1 MICIQVQRCS
11 EPTHDHAAR
20 LRNSHRN
27 ERTPKLPQ
35 RNERTPKLPQRNE
48 RTPTL
53 PQRNEQTPEMEKQ
66 SPPPAPACKQ
76 SGDTVDACPSC
87 GLFPDDPSFCLWL
100 NHRKIHQA
108 LAIPGAPC
116 AQGASEQESARI
128 FAEVTWKVACGGIS
142 PAGEFRLP

>member
-1 MICIQVQRCS
+1 
-11 EPTHDHAAR
+11 
-20 LRNSHRN
+20 
-27 ERTPKLPQ
+27 
-35 RNERTPKLPQRNE
+35 
-48 RTPTL
+48 
-53 PQRNEQTPEMEKQ
+53 MEKQ

-128 FAEVTWKVACGGIS
+128 FAEVTWKVACGGNFTCRNLPRPCSLVPLCEGKWRDHPYILHRLRHRHAAMLS
-142 PAGEFRLP
+142 TSTSLLEVSHLVSASLLRLGEGLYYLLIAW